1 MGTGN
6 CVTTLSGGNQQ
17 SNLDKIDNW
26 ETTRKYLFDR
36 IFLYTEYSLILQI
49 YFQRKK
55 FISIY
60 VKRRD
65 FKRNQSIV
73 SNGKKI
79 RNMDSVTA
87 AEWLQ
92 CLTSKLRCCSIF
104 SAWKVL
110 WLLWKTPGRNFMI
123 ALKNTREEF
132 HDLLWKTPGR
142 KRRRRPTTWRPFPSS
157 PRSTMSD
164 IQRALICN
172 FFRISIIMIDN
183 IMISSIKSSPPSTI
197 NIQSALF
204 RSNHSILNI

>member
-1 MGTGN
+1 
-6 CVTTLSGGNQQ
+6 
-17 SNLDKIDNW
+17 
-26 ETTRKYLFDR
+26 
-36 IFLYTEYSLILQI
+36 
-49 YFQRKK
+49 
-55 FISIY
+55 
-60 VKRRD
+60 
-65 FKRNQSIV
+65 
-73 SNGKKI
+73 
-79 RNMDSVTA
+79 MDSVTA

-142 KRRRRPTTWRPFPSS
+142 KRRRKPMTWRPFPSS
-157 PRSTMSD
+157 PPLTMSD

-183 IMISSIKSSPPSTI
+183 IMISSINSSPPSTMSDIQRALDLYHYNRQHVDQQHQMKSII
-197 NIQSALF
+197 NY
-204 RSNHSILNI
+204 NHTICSIPQQPQYS

>member
-6 CVTTLSGGNQQ
+6 YVTTLSGRNQQ

-36 IFLYTEYSLILQI
+36 ISLYTAYSDSLLIHPSDLLPEKFQMQNIYLRKTKRFQTKKSLQ
-49 YFQRKK
+49 
-55 FISIY
+55 
-60 VKRRD
+60 VA
-65 FKRNQSIV
+65 
-73 SNGKKI
+73 KI

-92 CLTSKLRCCSIF
+92 CLTSKLRCCSFFQFERCYVYFEKHQGGI
-104 SAWKVL
+104 L
-110 WLLWKTPGRNFMI
+110 WFT
-123 ALKNTREEF
+123 LKNTREEKEKKA
-132 HDLLWKTPGR
+132 HDMETLPLK
-142 KRRRRPTTWRPFPSS
+142 
-157 PRSTMSD
+157 ST
-164 IQRALICN
+164 INYEWHTLICN